1 MKTLFIINPAAGNGR
16 SLKKWRSFKKTL
28 DFPFE
33 AEITEYAGHAIQIVK
48 SLHQSQNSYLVIG
61 FGGDGTQR
69 EITIGA
75 AGANNLVIGSVAAG
89 SGNDFGRGFQS
100 FKDGPA
106 IARYLQSPKSAACD
120 LGEFSN
126 GEVHQFVSSSGI
138 GFDAEISDIV
148 NRSSLKK
155 QLNRI
160 GAGKLVYLM
169 YVILTLIRFQKF
181 DLMVQ
186 LDGEEKEFHDVWF
199 ATIHNQAYFGGGMKI
214 SPHSKTNDGVLELTV
229 VHGISRLKLLLVF
242 GTVFSGT
249 HTRFK
254 EVAQFSAKEI
264 SAKTPHHS
272 IYRHVDGDAIAKTN
286 LEETVNYA
294 VSASKWQV
302 IQQ

>member
-1 MKTLFIINPAAGNGR
+1 MKTLFIINPAAGNGNAM
-16 SLKKWRSFKKTL
+16 KKWRTFNKTL

-33 AEITEYAGHAIQIVK
+33 AKITEYAGHAIRIVK
-48 SLHQSQNSYLVIG
+48 SLQQSEDSYLVIG

-75 AGANNLVIGSVAAG
+75 AGAKNLVVGSVAAG

-106 IARYLQSPKSAACD
+106 ISDFLKSPKSSIED

-126 GEVHQFVSSSGI
+126 GEMHQFVSSSGI
-138 GFDAEISDIV
+138 GFDAEICEVV
-148 NRSSLKK
+148 NRSRLKK
-155 QLNRI
+155 YLNRI

-169 YVILTLIRFQKF
+169 YVVLTLIRFQKF
-181 DLMVQ
+181 DLTLH
-186 LDGEEKEFHDVWF
+186 LDGEEKEFRDVWF
-199 ATIHNQAYFGGGMKI
+199 ATIHNQPYFGGGMKI
-214 SPHSKTNDGVLELTV
+214 SPHSKTDDGLLELTV

-242 GTVFSGT
+242 GTVFSGA

-264 SAKTPHHS
+264 LAATPHHS
-272 IYRHVDGDAIAKTN
+272 VHRHVDGDAIAKTD
-286 LEETVNYA
+286 LAETVTYA

>member
-1 MKTLFIINPAAGNGR
+1 MKTLFIINPAAGNGNAM
-16 SLKKWRSFKKTL
+16 KKWRTFKKTL

-33 AEITEYAGHAIQIVK
+33 AKITEYAGHAIRIVK
-48 SLHQSQNSYLVIG
+48 SLQQSEDSYLVIG

-75 AGANNLVIGSVAAG
+75 AGAKNLVVGSVAAG

-106 IARYLQSPKSAACD
+106 ISDFLKSPKSSVED

-126 GEVHQFVSSSGI
+126 GEMHQFVSSSGI
-138 GFDAEISDIV
+138 GFDAEICEVV
-148 NRSSLKK
+148 NRSRLKK
-155 QLNRI
+155 YLNRI
-160 GAGKLVYLM
+160 SAGKLVYLM
-169 YVILTLIRFQKF
+169 YVVLTLIRFQKF
-181 DLMVQ
+181 DLTVH
-186 LDGEEKEFHDVWF
+186 LNGEEKEFRDVWF
-199 ATIHNQAYFGGGMKI
+199 ATIHNQPYFGGGMKI
-214 SPHSKTNDGVLELTV
+214 SPHSKTDDGLLELTV

-264 SAKTPHHS
+264 FAATPHHS
-272 IYRHVDGDAIAKTN
+272 VHRHVDGDAIAKTD
-286 LEETVNYA
+286 LAETVTYA

-302 IQQ
+302 IQ

>member
-1 MKTLFIINPAAGNGR
+1 MKTLFIINPAAGNGNAM
-16 SLKKWRSFKKTL
+16 KKWRTFKKTL

-33 AEITEYAGHAIQIVK
+33 AKITEYAGHAIRIVK
-48 SLHQSQNSYLVIG
+48 SLQQSEDSYLVIG

-75 AGANNLVIGSVAAG
+75 AGAKNLVVGSVAAG

-106 IARYLQSPKSAACD
+106 ISDFLKSPKSSIED

-126 GEVHQFVSSSGI
+126 GEMHQFVSSSGI
-138 GFDAEISDIV
+138 GFDAEICEVV
-148 NRSSLKK
+148 NRSRLKK
-155 QLNRI
+155 YLNRI

-169 YVILTLIRFQKF
+169 YVVLTLIRFQKF
-181 DLMVQ
+181 DLTVH
-186 LDGEEKEFHDVWF
+186 LNGEEKEFRDVWF
-199 ATIHNQAYFGGGMKI
+199 ATIHNQPYFGGGMKI
-214 SPHSKTNDGVLELTV
+214 SPHSKTDDGLLELTV

-254 EVAQFSAKEI
+254 EVVQFSAKEI
-264 SAKTPHHS
+264 FAATPHHS
-272 IYRHVDGDAIAKTN
+272 VHRHVDGDAIAKTE
-286 LEETVNYA
+286 LAETVTYA

-302 IQQ
+302 IQ